1 MPPEIAQHEVA
12 VAQTPDE
19 LAMTARLD
27 QRNSGHA
34 GEQVPHSLGNKQVGM
49 EHHVDPDAS
58 APRQRDQR
66 LRDQLQP
73 LAPAFAPM
81 AGDQQATAG
90 SAVAQRRW
98 RQPRLGAEQGIDP
111 GVAGHMHLAADSFAL
126 KIGRGLLGRSE
137 QQLGAGV
144 DGSAIFL
151 LGPGQTVI
159 VSAKPGLNM
168 GYRDAGGECP
178 QRRPERARRIA
189 LHHEQVRPSPK
200 HRVDRGIDPADM
212 RVGILLT
219 RAIELVSR
227 KAAEPE
233 LARVE

>member
-1 MPPEIAQHEVA
+1 
-12 VAQTPDE
+12 
-19 LAMTARLD
+19 
-27 QRNSGHA
+27 
-34 GEQVPHSLGNKQVGM
+34 M

-66 LRDQLQP
+66 LRDRLQP

-159 VSAKPGLNM
+159 VSASPASTWATGMPAANAPNAAPSALDVSPWTTSRSGPRPSVGWIEASTLRTCAWDPPHQGNRAGQPKSRRARTRAG
-168 GYRDAGGECP
+168 RVTDAGRSAPGAAHGLARP
-178 QRRPERARRIA
+178 VPER
-189 LHHEQVRPSPK
+189 
-200 HRVDRGIDPADM
+200 RVT
-212 RVGILLT
+212 V
-219 RAIELVSR
+219 
-227 KAAEPE
+227 
-233 LARVE
+233 